1 MPAELTE
8 VDTLPGAQGEL
19 SVGNGDGDRGPHE
32 GCLGMCGHVV
42 VTFEGVLVIRL
53 ALPHETVEDVL
64 HVYAYIRVCVLVDC
78 QGSRGVL
85 YEEME

>member
-1 MPAELTE
+1 
-8 VDTLPGAQGEL
+8 
-19 SVGNGDGDRGPHE
+19 
-32 GCLGMCGHVV
+32 MCGHVI

-53 ALPHETVEDVL
+53 ALPHEMVEDIL

-85 YEEME
+85 YEEMEQSRLGQCRQLPHDFPCDEMEAG